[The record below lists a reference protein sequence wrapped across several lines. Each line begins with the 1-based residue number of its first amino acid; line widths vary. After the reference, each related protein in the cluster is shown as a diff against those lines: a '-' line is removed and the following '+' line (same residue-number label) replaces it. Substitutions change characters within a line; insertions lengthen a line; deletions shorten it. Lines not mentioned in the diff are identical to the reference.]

1 MEENPQP
8 LPAALADVWC
18 LNGPGSWIVLDGVV
32 PDESSGLQAVLKA
45 LESTGSKALV
55 AYREPVPNGF
65 QFRVRMDVPDPTEC
79 ALAAE
84 RYGFNV
90 IRTIPPTQAD
100 REAQD
105 ALDNLHH
112 YLNL

>member
-1 MEENPQP
+1 
-8 LPAALADVWC
+8 
-18 LNGPGSWIVLDGVV
+18 
-32 PDESSGLQAVLKA
+32 
-45 LESTGSKALV
+45 
-55 AYREPVPNGF
+55 
-65 QFRVRMDVPDPTEC
+65 MDVPDPTEC